1 MSRNISAIDSCVI
14 SVCSVKAG
22 EGANNAVPDSV
33 TMLGTVRTYSKEIQE
48 KAVKRLNVL
57 VEQIAEAYE
66 CKGELKYIYE
76 LPATINN
83 EMLYEAA
90 YQAVSSIGA
99 EPADPIPS
107 TGGEDFSVFM
117 QERPAFFFDWR
128 ARKMKKMTAFIRGTV
143 LILKR
148 TRGALP

>member
-1 MSRNISAIDSCVI
+1 MNF
-14 SVCSVKAG
+14 
-22 EGANNAVPDSV
+22 
-33 TMLGTVRTYSKEIQE
+33 L
-48 KAVKRLNVL
+48 
-57 VEQIAEAYE
+57 
-66 CKGELKYIYE
+66 
-76 LPATINN
+76 ATINN

-117 QERPAFFFDWR
+117 QERPAFSTGW
-128 ARKMKKMTAFIRGTV
+128 AREMKKMTAFIRGTV